1 MSNRPILIIGGGI
14 SGLCTAR
21 LLTQRGIPC
30 IVFEQSIPDK
40 SQGYAITVRDWAF
53 KPLLAGL
60 GSVSVEAFKNAV
72 AVDRALGGSGWVD
85 LTFRDNATGE
95 ALMNPEPPKTGNE
108 GSLFRANRSILR
120 DWLSDGVDV
129 RYEHKLKAVQGKPG
143 DVKAVFQS
151 GEEVAGS
158 IIIAADGVHS
168 SGGFTLAGNL
178 PFVQK
183 R

>member
-14 SGLCTAR
+14 SGLCAAR

-30 IVFEQSIPDK
+30 IVFEQSTPDKK

-60 GSVSVEAFKNAV
+60 GGVSIEAFKNAV

-95 ALMNPEPPKTGNE
+95 ALMNPEPHE
-108 GSLFRANRSILR
+108 GTLFRANRSILR

-151 GEEVAGS
+151 GEVTGS
-158 IIIAADGVHS
+158 MIIAADGVHS
-168 SGGFTLAGNL
+168 SGGFTLAGNA
-178 PFVQK
+178 PFVHN